1 MISTKARGT
10 GNLTSPVIH
19 DDALADPSK
28 KIADPTACS
37 SSSRIDFVDALRGF
51 AVLGILIM
59 NIQSFAMPDQAYLNP
74 MAFGIDG
81 SIGASANGWAYIFT
95 HLFADQ
101 KFITIFS
108 LLFGFSMALMFATR
122 LQHPYWFLGKRNTLL
137 LVIGLLHAYLIWH
150 GDILV
155 SYAICGFLVLGLLRL
170 SPATLIR
177 TGCLLISVPV
187 LYIVF
192 GMMLLPYWDASELA
206 ELQEFWQPDAATINS
221 QISQLSGS
229 WSQQFSLRIER
240 SLEMQLYV
248 LPVETVWRV
257 SGLMLLGAAL
267 YRLRWLQTA
276 YSRKKI
282 LFLSALTLI
291 AGYTVIAI
299 GLVQNQTHQW
309 QASYS
314 MFAGYLYNYCGSLL
328 VGFSYVGL
336 FYVGFQVIAKSKV
349 MRCLQLI
356 GRTALSNYLLQSL
369 FCTWLFYGYG
379 LGWFGHVDRVAQLM
393 LLPVIWSL
401 QILLTAAWL
410 RFYSAGPAEWLWR
423 SALEGR
429 LRPLRRQ
436 PDFRGIR

>member
-1 MISTKARGT
+1 M
-10 GNLTSPVIH
+10 TSP
-19 DDALADPSK
+19 DTNGDALSGKSKRIADPS
-28 KIADPTACS
+28 ASA
-37 SSSRIDFVDALRGF
+37 SSSRIGLVDALRGF
-51 AVLGILIM
+51 ALLGILIM

-81 SIGASANGWAYIFT
+81 SITASANGWAYIFS
-95 HLFADQ
+95 HLVADQ
-101 KFITIFS
+101 KFMTIFS
-108 LLFGFSMALMFATR
+108 VLFGFSMALMAESTLR
-122 LQHPYWFLGKRNTLL
+122 QPVWFLCKRNALL
-137 LVIGLLHAYLIWH
+137 LIIGLLHAYLIWH

-177 TGCLLISVPV
+177 TGCLLISVPA

-192 GMMLLPYWDASELA
+192 AMMLLPYWNASELA

-221 QISQLSGS
+221 QVSQLSGS

-248 LPVETVWRV
+248 LPAETVWRV

-276 YSRKKI
+276 DSRKKI

-291 AGYTVIAI
+291 AGYTIIAI
-299 GLVQNQTHQW
+299 GLAQNQAHQW

-328 VGFSYVGL
+328 VGFSYIGL
-336 FYVGFQVIAKSKV
+336 FYAGYQVIATSKV
-349 MRCLQLI
+349 MCCLQLI

-369 FCTWLFYGYG
+369 LCTWLFYGYG

-393 LLPVIWSL
+393 LLPFIWSL

-423 SALEGR
+423 SAVDGR

-436 PDFRGIR
+436 PDFRGIT